1 VHSPILPAVVA
12 GIGGVALAFLL
23 FVPYVARQYHRRGEV
38 GVGHAAL
45 SFAALVYAL
54 ALIGYVVLPLPQ
66 ITPGFCAR
74 GGAGV
79 QLRPLQFVQDIR
91 AGIDGGC
98 ARELLRNTA
107 LLQVSFNVLL
117 FVPLGMLARHLF
129 RRRVITATALGLGVS
144 IIVEC
149 TQLTGDWFLY
159 PCAYRLFD
167 VDDLLANS
175 VGALV
180 GAIIAPVLRL
190 VPGQP
195 AESALAGATPRPVT
209 VFRRLLGMVCDLL
222 LFYVIGFALN
232 AAYVLAVYTF
242 TREPPDEAAGFASIP
257 TLLAFWLP
265 VLVLFVAVPLFG
277 GGASL
282 GQRIVRLAPRTR
294 SGRRPWRHTGWPAA
308 CAAPAATRYWLRWQ
322 TRATSV
328 RSRGSRAPCPGC
340 SFWSRGS
347 PCSPPKGGAASPA
360 PYRDA
365 LRRRTGGL
373 TGCSASRDPGNGN
386 HEPVI
391 GSVAITTLSDT
402 IIVRI
407 MGRPYLYPVP
417 TRPRGTPQSL
427 HPLPATVVYLSPPT
441 ARLRHGSPARL
452 RHGSPAR
459 LRHVH
464 LEVFRHSLHFRPPK
478 RLLGPQRDAVAVQPG
493 QGTFGHQ
500 DLVGGRLLHQPRR
513 HVDVDPEVVA
523 TDRARA
529 PGVHA
534 RAQPQAIP
542 VGRHLC
548 QPLTGS
554 HRGVEGQLRRGEHRH
569 HAIAEALDH
578 PSTPSQHRR
587 LHGGRH
593 LAQELQCLLV
603 ADAQSPRGEPDEVS
617 EQQGHLALTVP
628 PPGTLGEGLPQLQ
641 DAEAG
646 LPGCPRLLVK
656 ESVGQACDGG
666 RTVRPG
672 HRQWITKA

>member
-1 VHSPILPAVVA
+1 MEPVHSPILPAVVA
-12 GIGGVALAFLL
+12 DIGGVALAFLL

-54 ALIGYVVLPLPQ
+54 ALIGYVVMPLPQ

-91 AGIDGGC
+91 AGIDGGG

-129 RRRVITATALGLGVS
+129 RLRVITATALGLGVS

-242 TREPPDEAAGFASIP
+242 TREPPM
-257 TLLAFWLP
+257 
-265 VLVLFVAVPLFG
+265 
-277 GGASL
+277 
-282 GQRIVRLAPRTR
+282 
-294 SGRRPWRHTGWPAA
+294 RRPGSRRSRHCLPSGCRCWCFSWRSHCSAVGRAWASGSSGSLRAPGRAGGRGRHTGWPAA

-360 PYRDA
+360 P
-365 LRRRTGGL
+365 
-373 TGCSASRDPGNGN
+373 
-386 HEPVI
+386 
-391 GSVAITTLSDT
+391 
-402 IIVRI
+402 
-407 MGRPYLYPVP
+407 
-417 TRPRGTPQSL
+417 
-427 HPLPATVVYLSPPT
+427 
-441 ARLRHGSPARL
+441 
-452 RHGSPAR
+452 
-459 LRHVH
+459 
-464 LEVFRHSLHFRPPK
+464 
-478 RLLGPQRDAVAVQPG
+478 
-493 QGTFGHQ
+493 
-500 DLVGGRLLHQPRR
+500 
-513 HVDVDPEVVA
+513 
-523 TDRARA
+523 
-529 PGVHA
+529 
-534 RAQPQAIP
+534 
-542 VGRHLC
+542 
-548 QPLTGS
+548 
-554 HRGVEGQLRRGEHRH
+554 
-569 HAIAEALDH
+569 
-578 PSTPSQHRR
+578 
-587 LHGGRH
+587 
-593 LAQELQCLLV
+593 
-603 ADAQSPRGEPDEVS
+603 
-617 EQQGHLALTVP
+617 
-628 PPGTLGEGLPQLQ
+628 
-641 DAEAG
+641 
-646 LPGCPRLLVK
+646 LPGCASSTHGRINRMLGEPR
-656 ESVGQACDGG
+656 S
-666 RTVRPG
+666 
-672 HRQWITKA
+672 RQRQP